1 MFAVGI
7 GVACREGNC
16 TIPRKNCTAADLGF
30 DKQWAAVPKLP
41 RNDVH
46 RIVGGVDEWASR
58 VAAVWADVGNRR
70 EEDVAA
76 AIEALV
82 AERDPDDAIAVFE
95 LAGVRDF
102 VGREAEAEPLYRRAL
117 ELGLVEPQRGQAVIQ
132 LASTVR
138 NLGRPDEALA
148 LLRDE
153 FAAHPEHP
161 LADAATAFAALA
173 LADTGAEREA
183 LVAALRALAPHLPAY
198 GRAVT
203 AYADDLLG

>member
-1 MFAVGI
+1 
-7 GVACREGNC
+7 
-16 TIPRKNCTAADLGF
+16 
-30 DKQWAAVPKLP
+30 
-41 RNDVH
+41 
-46 RIVGGVDEWASR
+46 
-58 VAAVWADVGNRR
+58 VAAVWADAGSRP
-70 EEDVAA
+70 EPETEA
-76 AIEALV
+76 AIESLV
-82 AERDPDDAIAVFE
+82 AERPADDAVAVFE

-117 ELGLVEPQRGQAVIQ
+117 ELGLEEPQRGQAVIQ

-138 NLGRPDEALA
+138 NLGRPEESLT

-153 FAAHPEHP
+153 FAGHPEHP

-183 LVAALRALAPHLPAY
+183 LVAVLRALVPHLPAY

-203 AYADDLLG
+203 AYADELLG

>member
-1 MFAVGI
+1 M
-7 GVACREGNC
+7 
-16 TIPRKNCTAADLGF
+16 
-30 DKQWAAVPKLP
+30 
-41 RNDVH
+41 
-46 RIVGGVDEWASR
+46 DEWATR
-58 VAAVWADVGNRR
+58 VAAVWADAGNRP
-70 EEDVAA
+70 EPEVEA
-76 AIEALV
+76 AIESLV
-82 AERDPDDAIAVFE
+82 AERPDDAVAIFE

-117 ELGLVEPQRGQAVIQ
+117 ELGLDEPQHGQAVIQ

-138 NLGRPDEALA
+138 NLGRPDETLA

-153 FAAHPEHP
+153 FAEHPEHP

-183 LVAALRALAPHLPAY
+183 LVAALRALAPHLRAY

>member
-1 MFAVGI
+1 
-7 GVACREGNC
+7 
-16 TIPRKNCTAADLGF
+16 
-30 DKQWAAVPKLP
+30 
-41 RNDVH
+41 
-46 RIVGGVDEWASR
+46 VDAWVTR
-58 VAAVWADVGNRR
+58 VAAVWADAGSRSEAEV
-70 EEDVAA
+70 EA
-76 AIEALV
+76 AIESLV
-82 AERDPDDAIAVFE
+82 AERPADDAVAVFE
-95 LAGVRDF
+95 LAGVRDY

-117 ELGLVEPQRGQAVIQ
+117 ELGLDEPQRGQAVIQ

-153 FAAHPEHP
+153 FAGRPEHP

-183 LVAALRALAPHLPAY
+183 LVAVLRALAPRLPAY

-203 AYADDLLG
+203 AYADELMG

>member
-1 MFAVGI
+1 MDDW
-7 GVACREGNC
+7 VA
-16 TIPRKNCTAADLGF
+16 
-30 DKQWAAVPKLP
+30 
-41 RNDVH
+41 
-46 RIVGGVDEWASR
+46 R
-58 VAAVWADVGNRR
+58 VAAVWADAGSRPEPEV
-70 EEDVAA
+70 EA
-76 AIEALV
+76 AIESLV
-82 AERDPDDAIAVFE
+82 AERPADDPLAVFE

-102 VGREAEAEPLYRRAL
+102 VGRELEAEPLYRRAL
-117 ELGLVEPQRGQAVIQ
+117 ELGLDEPQHGQAVIQ

-153 FAAHPEHP
+153 FADHPEHP

-183 LVAALRALAPHLPAY
+183 LVAALRALAAYLPGY

>member
-1 MFAVGI
+1 M
-7 GVACREGNC
+7 
-16 TIPRKNCTAADLGF
+16 
-30 DKQWAAVPKLP
+30 
-41 RNDVH
+41 
-46 RIVGGVDEWASR
+46 DEWAAR
-58 VAAVWADVGNRR
+58 VAAVWTNAGDRPEADV
-70 EEDVAA
+70 EV
-76 AIEALV
+76 AIESLV
-82 AERDPDDAIAVFE
+82 AERDLDDAVAVFE
-95 LAGVRDF
+95 LAGVRDY

-117 ELGLVEPQRGQAVIQ
+117 ELGLDEPRHGQAIIQ

-138 NLGRPDEALA
+138 NLGRPDEALT

-153 FAAHPEHP
+153 FAGRPEHP

>member
-1 MFAVGI
+1 LQEDGGDPVPNSARRRGGVEVLPANGDFGTAGVGTYRR
-7 GVACREGNC
+7 GV
-16 TIPRKNCTAADLGF
+16 D
-30 DKQWAAVPKLP
+30 DWAA
-41 RNDVH
+41 
-46 RIVGGVDEWASR
+46 R
-58 VAAVWADVGNRR
+58 VAAVWADADSRP
-70 EEDVAA
+70 EADVAA
-76 AIEALV
+76 VIETLV

-95 LAGVRDF
+95 LAGVRDYA
-102 VGREAEAEPLYRRAL
+102 GREAEAEPLYRRAL
-117 ELGLVEPQRGQAVIQ
+117 ELGLDEPQRGQAVIQ

-148 LLRDE
+148 LLREE

>member
-1 MFAVGI
+1 V
-7 GVACREGNC
+7 
-16 TIPRKNCTAADLGF
+16 D
-30 DKQWAAVPKLP
+30 DWAA
-41 RNDVH
+41 
-46 RIVGGVDEWASR
+46 R
-58 VAAVWADVGNRR
+58 VAAVWADAGSLPEAAV
-70 EEDVAA
+70 EA
-76 AIEALV
+76 AIESLV
-82 AERDPDDAIAVFE
+82 AERSSDDPVAIFE
-95 LAGVRDF
+95 LAGVRDY

-117 ELGLVEPQRGQAVIQ
+117 ELGLGEPQRGRAVIQ

-138 NLGRPDEALA
+138 NLDRPEEALT

-153 FAAHPEHP
+153 FAGHSEHP

-183 LVAALRALAPHLPAY
+183 LVVALRALAPHLPAY